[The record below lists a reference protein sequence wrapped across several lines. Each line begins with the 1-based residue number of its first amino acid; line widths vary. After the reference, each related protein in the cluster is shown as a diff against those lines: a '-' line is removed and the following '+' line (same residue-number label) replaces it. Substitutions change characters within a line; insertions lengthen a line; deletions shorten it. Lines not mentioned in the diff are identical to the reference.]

1 MTKAPFRLALAPLAI
16 AAALITTP
24 AHAGGVK
31 AGTLIENTASATYDG
46 GAGPVTIPSNTIT
59 VKVDELL
66 DVTVTSRDSGPVSAA
81 PGSAVLTFEL
91 TNTGNG
97 PEAYTL
103 TANPA
108 VAGNDFD
115 TTVNGIAVD
124 TNGNGVYDPGVD
136 QMLTGPATTAAIAAD
151 ASLTVF
157 VLVTI
162 PGGVADGDQSDVS
175 LLAEAVTGTGAPGT
189 AFAGQGAGGGNAI
202 VGSTG
207 ANATATGSLSV
218 GITDVDLI
226 KSATVRDPFGGT
238 GIVPGATITYAIRA
252 EVRGSGSVSDLVVTD
267 AAPADTTYVAG
278 SLKLDGATLT
288 DAADADAGR
297 SSTSGISVDL
307 GIEPYRDIPGYHRL
321 ILRIRS

>member
-103 TANPA
+103 SANPA

-297 SSTSGISVDL
+297 SGTSGISVDL
-307 GIEPYRDIPGYHRL
+307 GTVSGGSSHIVTFQVTID
-321 ILRIRS
+321 

>member
-1 MTKAPFRLALAPLAI
+1 MTKAPFRLALASLAI
-16 AAALITTP
+16 AAALVTTP

-103 TANPA
+103 TAHPA

-207 ANATATGSLSV
+207 TNATATGSLSV

-297 SSTSGISVDL
+297 SGTSGISVDL
-307 GIEPYRDIPGYHRL
+307 GTVSGGSSRTVTFQVTID
-321 ILRIRS
+321 

>member
-207 ANATATGSLSV
+207 ANATATGSLSA

-297 SSTSGISVDL
+297 SGTSGISVDL
-307 GIEPYRDIPGYHRL
+307 GTVSGGSSRTVTFQVTID
-321 ILRIRS
+321 

>member
-16 AAALITTP
+16 AAALVTTP

-136 QMLTGPATTAAIAAD
+136 EMLTGPATTAAIAAD

-297 SSTSGISVDL
+297 SGTSGISVDL
-307 GIEPYRDIPGYHRL
+307 GTVSGGSSHTVTFQVAID
-321 ILRIRS
+321 

>member
-124 TNGNGVYDPGVD
+124 TNSNGVYDPGVD

-307 GIEPYRDIPGYHRL
+307 GTVSGGSSRTVTFQVTID
-321 ILRIRS
+321 

>member
-252 EVRGSGSVSDLVVTD
+252 EVKGSGSVSDLVVTD

-297 SSTSGISVDL
+297 SNTSGISVDL
-307 GIEPYRDIPGYHRL
+307 GTVSGGSRRTVTFQVTID
-321 ILRIRS
+321 

>member
-115 TTVNGIAVD
+115 TTVNGVAVD

-278 SLKLDGATLT
+278 SLKLDGVTLT

-307 GIEPYRDIPGYHRL
+307 GTVSGGSSHTVTFQVIID
-321 ILRIRS
+321 

>member
-297 SSTSGISVDL
+297 SGTSGISVDL
-307 GIEPYRDIPGYHRL
+307 GTVSGGSSHIVTLQVTID
-321 ILRIRS
+321 

>member
-66 DVTVTSRDSGPVSAA
+66 DVTVTSRDSGPFSAA

-115 TTVNGIAVD
+115 TTVNGLAVD

-267 AAPADTTYVAG
+267 TAPADTTYVAG

-297 SSTSGISVDL
+297 FGTSGISVDL
-307 GIEPYRDIPGYHRL
+307 GTVSGGSRRTVTFQVTID
-321 ILRIRS
+321 

>member
-66 DVTVTSRDSGPVSAA
+66 DVTITSRDSGPVSAA

-297 SSTSGISVDL
+297 SNTSGISVDL
-307 GIEPYRDIPGYHRL
+307 GTVSGGSSRTVTFQVTID
-321 ILRIRS
+321 

>member
-297 SSTSGISVDL
+297 SGTSGISVDL
-307 GIEPYRDIPGYHRL
+307 GTVSGGSSHIVTFQVTID
-321 ILRIRS
+321 

>member
-207 ANATATGSLSV
+207 ANAAATGSLSV

-297 SSTSGISVDL
+297 SGTSGISVDL
-307 GIEPYRDIPGYHRL
+307 GTVSGGSSHTVTFQVTID
-321 ILRIRS
+321 

>member
-1 MTKAPFRLALAPLAI
+1 MTKAPFRLALASLAI
-16 AAALITTP
+16 AAALVTTP

-115 TTVNGIAVD
+115 TTGNGIAGD
-124 TNGNGVYDPGVD
+124 TNGNGGYDPGVD

-297 SSTSGISVDL
+297 SGTSGISVDL
-307 GIEPYRDIPGYHRL
+307 GTVSGGSSRTVTFQVTID
-321 ILRIRS
+321 

>member
-66 DVTVTSRDSGPVSAA
+66 DVTVTSRDSGPVSVA

-252 EVRGSGSVSDLVVTD
+252 EVKGSGSVSDLVVTD

-297 SSTSGISVDL
+297 SGTSGISVDL
-307 GIEPYRDIPGYHRL
+307 GTVSGGSSRTVTFQVTID
-321 ILRIRS
+321 

>member
-16 AAALITTP
+16 AATLITTP

-81 PGSAVLTFEL
+81 PGSAVVTFEL

-151 ASLTVF
+151 ASLSVF

-189 AFAGQGAGGGNAI
+189 VFAGQGAGGGNAI

-218 GITDVDLI
+218 GITNVDLI

-297 SSTSGISVDL
+297 SGTSGISVDL
-307 GIEPYRDIPGYHRL
+307 GTVSGGSSRTVTFQVIID
-321 ILRIRS
+321 

>member
-297 SSTSGISVDL
+297 FGTSGISVDL
-307 GIEPYRDIPGYHRL
+307 GTVSGGSSHTVTFQVTID
-321 ILRIRS
+321 

>member
-267 AAPADTTYVAG
+267 AAPADTTYIAG

-297 SSTSGISVDL
+297 SGTSGISVDL
-307 GIEPYRDIPGYHRL
+307 GTVSGGSSHTVTFQVTID
-321 ILRIRS
+321 

>member
-157 VLVTI
+157 VVVTI

-207 ANATATGSLSV
+207 ANATATGSSSV

-307 GIEPYRDIPGYHRL
+307 GTVSGGSSHTVTFQVTID
-321 ILRIRS
+321 

>member
-115 TTVNGIAVD
+115 TTVNGLAVD

-267 AAPADTTYVAG
+267 AAPAETTYVAG

-297 SSTSGISVDL
+297 FGTSGISVDL
-307 GIEPYRDIPGYHRL
+307 GTVSGGSRRTVTFQVTID
-321 ILRIRS
+321 

>member
-97 PEAYTL
+97 PEAYTF

-297 SSTSGISVDL
+297 SGTSGISVDL
-307 GIEPYRDIPGYHRL
+307 GTVSGGSSHIVTFQVTID
-321 ILRIRS
+321 

>member
-226 KSATVRDPFGGT
+226 KSATVLDPFGGT

-297 SSTSGISVDL
+297 FGTSGISVDL
-307 GIEPYRDIPGYHRL
+307 GTVSGGSSRTVTFQVTID
-321 ILRIRS
+321 

>member
-278 SLKLDGATLT
+278 SLKLDGAILT

-297 SSTSGISVDL
+297 SGTSGISVDL
-307 GIEPYRDIPGYHRL
+307 GTVSGGSSHTVTFQVTID
-321 ILRIRS
+321 

>member
-207 ANATATGSLSV
+207 ANATATGSSSV

-297 SSTSGISVDL
+297 FGTSGISVDL
-307 GIEPYRDIPGYHRL
+307 GTVSGGSSRTVTFQVTID
-321 ILRIRS
+321 

>member
-16 AAALITTP
+16 AAALVTPP

-124 TNGNGVYDPGVD
+124 TNGNEVYDPGVD

-226 KSATVRDPFGGT
+226 KSATVLDPFGGT

-297 SSTSGISVDL
+297 SGTSGISVDL
-307 GIEPYRDIPGYHRL
+307 GTVSGGSSHTVTFQVTID
-321 ILRIRS
+321 

>member
-252 EVRGSGSVSDLVVTD
+252 EVKGSGSVSDLVVTD

-297 SSTSGISVDL
+297 FGTSGISVDL
-307 GIEPYRDIPGYHRL
+307 GTVSGGSSRTVTFQVTID
-321 ILRIRS
+321 

>member
-16 AAALITTP
+16 AAALVTPP

-297 SSTSGISVDL
+297 SGTSGISVDL
-307 GIEPYRDIPGYHRL
+307 GTVSGGSSRTVTFQVTID
-321 ILRIRS
+321 

>member
-103 TANPA
+103 SATPA

-297 SSTSGISVDL
+297 SGTSGISVDL
-307 GIEPYRDIPGYHRL
+307 GTVSGGSSRTVTFQVTID
-321 ILRIRS
+321 

>member
-16 AAALITTP
+16 AAALVTPP

-189 AFAGQGAGGGNAI
+189 AFAGQGAGL
-202 VGSTG
+202 
-207 ANATATGSLSV
+207 SL
-218 GITDVDLI
+218 IHI
-226 KSATVRDPFGGT
+226 
-238 GIVPGATITYAIRA
+238 
-252 EVRGSGSVSDLVVTD
+252 
-267 AAPADTTYVAG
+267 
-278 SLKLDGATLT
+278 
-288 DAADADAGR
+288 
-297 SSTSGISVDL
+297 
-307 GIEPYRDIPGYHRL
+307 
-321 ILRIRS
+321 

>member
-115 TTVNGIAVD
+115 TTVNGLAVD

-267 AAPADTTYVAG
+267 AVPADTTYVAG

-288 DAADADAGR
+288 DAADADTGR
-297 SSTSGISVDL
+297 SNTSGISVDL
-307 GIEPYRDIPGYHRL
+307 GTVSGGSRRTVTFQVTID
-321 ILRIRS
+321 

>member
-1 MTKAPFRLALAPLAI
+1 MTKAPFRLALSSLAI

-297 SSTSGISVDL
+297 SGTSGISVDL
-307 GIEPYRDIPGYHRL
+307 GTVSGGSSHTVTFQVAID
-321 ILRIRS
+321 

>member
-226 KSATVRDPFGGT
+226 KSATVLDPFGGT

-297 SSTSGISVDL
+297 SNTSGISVDL
-307 GIEPYRDIPGYHRL
+307 GTVSGGSSRTVTFQVTID
-321 ILRIRS
+321 

>member
-252 EVRGSGSVSDLVVTD
+252 EVKGSGSVSDLVVTD

-278 SLKLDGATLT
+278 SLKLDGAILT

-307 GIEPYRDIPGYHRL
+307 GTVSGGSSRTVTFQVTID
-321 ILRIRS
+321 

>member
-207 ANATATGSLSV
+207 ANATATGSSSV

-252 EVRGSGSVSDLVVTD
+252 EVKGSGSVSDLVVTD

-297 SSTSGISVDL
+297 SGTSGISVDL
-307 GIEPYRDIPGYHRL
+307 GTVSGGSSRTVTFQVTID
-321 ILRIRS
+321 

>member
-151 ASLTVF
+151 ASQTVF

-218 GITDVDLI
+218 GITDVDLF
-226 KSATVRDPFGGT
+226 KSATVLDPFGGT

-297 SSTSGISVDL
+297 SGTSGISVDL
-307 GIEPYRDIPGYHRL
+307 GTVSGGSSRTVTFQVTID
-321 ILRIRS
+321 